1 MGATGVVR
9 RTVAAGPPGDAQRG
23 ERERK
28 HRLSGALPGGAHG
41 FPQTTE
47 DSGLLRYTVRRLGQ
61 LLIVTV
67 VLSVLL
73 FGWLRA
79 LPGGPVSALLGERAT
94 EESRARLVEQLG
106 LDQPLYVQYWKFLGR
121 ALTGDF
127 GVSTGVQPGTPAME
141 VFLQRMPATLELSV
155 LALLL
160 AVAVGIPLGY
170 LAARRQGGWLDN
182 LSITWSL
189 IGVAVPV
196 FFLAFLL
203 KYVFAIEFGV
213 LPASGRQEAGLDAT
227 HATGFYVLDGLLT
240 REWDAAWNAFVHLLL
255 PAVALSTIPFAVIF
269 RLTRASVLDVVEEDY
284 VRTAR
289 SKGLGAMV
297 VRGRHILRNAMLPV
311 VTTIGLQTG
320 ALLSGAVLTEQVFN
334 IAGLGQALSLGFQR
348 QDYAVLQVVILATA
362 MVYVLVNLL
371 VDLAYAAIDPRLRTR

>member
-1 MGATGVVR
+1 M
-9 RTVAAGPPGDAQRG
+9 
-23 ERERK
+23 
-28 HRLSGALPGGAHG
+28 
-41 FPQTTE
+41 
-47 DSGLLRYTVRRLGQ
+47 LRYTVRRLGQ

-106 LDQPLYVQYWKFLGR
+106 LDQPLYVQYWKFVQR
-121 ALTGDF
+121 AITGDF

-170 LAARRQGGWLDN
+170 FAARRQGGWLDN

-213 LPASGRQEAGLDAT
+213 LPASGRQAAGIDAT
-227 HATGFYVLDGLLT
+227 HATGFFVLDGVLT
-240 REWDAAWNAFVHLLL
+240 TEWDAAWNALIHLLL
-255 PAVALSTIPFAVIF
+255 PAIALSTIPFAVIF

-334 IAGLGQALSLGFQR
+334 IPGIGQALSLGFQR

>member
-1 MGATGVVR
+1 M
-9 RTVAAGPPGDAQRG
+9 
-23 ERERK
+23 
-28 HRLSGALPGGAHG
+28 
-41 FPQTTE
+41 
-47 DSGLLRYTVRRLGQ
+47 LRYTVRRLGQ

-94 EESRARLVEQLG
+94 EESRARLVQQLG
-106 LDQPLYVQYWKFLGR
+106 LDQPLYVQYWKFMQR
-121 ALTGDF
+121 AITGDF

-170 LAARRQGGWLDN
+170 FAARRQGGWLDN

-213 LPASGRQEAGLDAT
+213 LPASGRQAAGIDAT
-227 HATGFYVLDGLLT
+227 HATGFFVLDGLLT
-240 REWDAAWNAFVHLLL
+240 TEWDAAWNALIHLLL
-255 PAVALSTIPFAVIF
+255 PAIALSTIPFAVIF

-334 IAGLGQALSLGFQR
+334 IPGIGQALSLGFQR

>member
-1 MGATGVVR
+1 M
-9 RTVAAGPPGDAQRG
+9 
-23 ERERK
+23 
-28 HRLSGALPGGAHG
+28 
-41 FPQTTE
+41 
-47 DSGLLRYTVRRLGQ
+47 LRYTVRRLGQ

-106 LDQPLYVQYWKFLGR
+106 LDQPLYVQYWKFVQR
-121 ALTGDF
+121 AITGDF

-170 LAARRQGGWLDN
+170 FAARRQGGWLDN

-213 LPASGRQEAGLDAT
+213 LPASGRQAAGIDAT
-227 HATGFYVLDGLLT
+227 HATGFFVLDGLLT
-240 REWDAAWNAFVHLLL
+240 TEWDAAWNALVHLLL
-255 PAVALSTIPFAVIF
+255 PAIALSTIPFAVIF

-334 IAGLGQALSLGFQR
+334 IPGIGQALSLGFQR